1 MQHLFLTILGGVF
14 CSMVFWTFPAASFQN
29 TDLDAVGKHA
39 QETLGP
45 GFRAQNT
52 NSRRVDLTCASCAVP
67 TMVSI
72 TIGQQTDGTDER
84 VRGGQTTMAD
94 LERLCQ
100 AREPS
105 CRVTRADMGPA
116 VGWISVYR
124 NSDTFSGS
132 TLVLI
137 RDGNLMTVRSIA
149 PTPEAARDNV
159 QRLQRAVLP
168 QIVGR

>member
-1 MQHLFLTILGGVF
+1 MR
-14 CSMVFWTFPAASFQN
+14 S
-29 TDLDAVGKHA
+29 
-39 QETLGP
+39 
-45 GFRAQNT
+45 
-52 NSRRVDLTCASCAVP
+52 
-67 TMVSI
+67 
-72 TIGQQTDGTDER
+72 
-84 VRGGQTTMAD
+84 GQTTMAD

-116 VGWISVYR
+116 VGWVTVYR
-124 NSDTFSGS
+124 TGDAFAGS

-137 RDGNLMTVRSIA
+137 RGGNLMTVRSIA
-149 PTPEAARDNV
+149 PTPETARENV